1 MKRFITYGWLLLA
14 LVLLM
19 SGVALFII
27 SYKPTLLVPAIE
39 QWIKLNSQRSLSI
52 NGNIQLSFS
61 PHAHLSLSQLS
72 LSEYQQDDIFA
83 SVETMRLT
91 VSLLPLLKG
100 RIVVEH
106 AYLSGFQA
114 RFVRY
119 PDGTVN
125 IADLLQESSSGF
137 FSGFEIGRI
146 AVENSRLSFQDDMAR
161 QSLDLEAL
169 QLTVTQ
175 VETESLQQIK
185 MQSGLVFRHWQ
196 SSDRSSPRTAQLRIR
211 LEAEETVFDREKL
224 ASGPVFLSVQTL
236 PEDRDAEGVEH
247 ISTHLTIASLRQIEN
262 LLISPH
268 VHMELGVQHN
278 GYSVNAVLD
287 TVVEVRTQ
295 GPAGTLTD
303 LRLVVDFF
311 HPDYLSKSVNGHL
324 KGHLDFDGITELLRM
339 DLQGQIDNSAVKA
352 TIRVEDFAQQS
363 HAFRVEIDRLD
374 LTALLP
380 DEQSE
385 SKTKASRNQ
394 PGDAVIPDF
403 SKLEQLGLN
412 GSIQIGQLFM
422 GDIYLSDIQLMLR
435 PENSNILIESSK

>member
-1 MKRFITYGWLLLA
+1 MLT

-19 SGVALFII
+19 SGIAVFIL
-27 SYKPTLLVPAIE
+27 SYKPALLIPAVE
-39 QWIKLNSQRSLSI
+39 QWVKLNSQRSLRI
-52 NGNIQLSFS
+52 NGDVDFTFF
-61 PHAHLSLSQLS
+61 PHVSLSLSRLS
-72 LSEYQQDDIFA
+72 LSEYQQDDVFA
-83 SVETMRLT
+83 SVDALRITT
-91 VSLLPLLKG
+91 SLLPLLKG
-100 RIVVEH
+100 RLVVDH
-106 AYLSGFQA
+106 AHISGFQA

-125 IADLLQESSSGF
+125 IADLLQESDSTF
-137 FSGFEIGRI
+137 FSAIEIGLMD
-146 AVENSRLSFQDDMAR
+146 VDNSKLSSKLSFQDDMTH
-161 QSLDLEAL
+161 QSLDLQAL
-169 QLTVTQ
+169 QLTATKVA
-175 VETESLQQIK
+175 TESLQQIK

-196 SSDRSSPRTAQLRIR
+196 SSDRSDSHTAQLKVR
-211 LEAEETVFDREKL
+211 LEAEETVFNQEKM

-236 PEDRDAEGVEH
+236 PEDRDAEGIEH
-247 ISTHLTIASLRQIEN
+247 ISTHVSIASLRQIGN

-268 VHMELGVQHN
+268 VHMELGLQHN

-295 GPAGTLTD
+295 GLAGTLTD

-339 DLQGQIDNSAVKA
+339 DLQGKIDNSAVKT
-352 TIRVEDFAQQS
+352 TIQVEDFTQQS

-385 SKTKASRNQ
+385 SKTKASKNQ

-422 GDIYLSDIQLMLR
+422 GDIHLSDIQLMLR
-435 PENSNILIESSK
+435 PRENDSLARPSE

>member
-1 MKRFITYGWLLLA
+1 MKRFIIYGWLLLA
-14 LVLLM
+14 LALLM
-19 SGVALFII
+19 SGVALYII
-27 SYKPTLLVPAIE
+27 NYKPALLTSAIE
-39 QWIKLNSQRSLSI
+39 QWIKLNSQRSLSV

-72 LSEYQQDDIFA
+72 LSEYQQDDVFA
-83 SVETMRLT
+83 SIETMRLT

-100 RIVVEH
+100 RFVVDH
-106 AYLSGFQA
+106 AHISGFQA
-114 RFVRY
+114 RIVRY
-119 PDGTVN
+119 QDGTVN
-125 IADLLQESSSGF
+125 IADLLQESGSGF

-146 AVENSRLSFQDDMAR
+146 AVENSKLSFQDDMTR

-169 QLTVTQ
+169 QLSATQ
-175 VETESLQQIK
+175 IATESLQQIK

-196 SSDRSSPRTAQLRIR
+196 SSDRSDSHTAQLKVR

-236 PEDRDAEGVEH
+236 PEDRDTEGIEH
-247 ISTHLTIASLRQIEN
+247 ISTHLTIASLRQIGN

-268 VHMELGVQHN
+268 VHMELGAQHN

-295 GPAGTLTD
+295 GLAGTLTD

-324 KGHLDFDGITELLRM
+324 RGHLDFDGITELLRM
-339 DLQGQIDNSAVKA
+339 DLQGQIDNSAVKT
-352 TIRVEDFAQQS
+352 TIQVEDFTQQS

-380 DEQSE
+380 DAQSE
-385 SKTKASRNQ
+385 SKTKASKNQ
-394 PGDAVIPDF
+394 PGDAAIPDF

-412 GSIQIGQLFM
+412 GSIQIGQLSM
-422 GDIYLSDIQLMLR
+422 GDIRLSDMQLMLR
-435 PENSNILIESSK
+435 PENNNILIESSK

>member
-52 NGNIQLSFS
+52 NGDIHFSFS
-61 PHAHLSLSQLS
+61 PHANLSLNQLS

-169 QLTVTQ
+169 QLTATQ

-196 SSDRSSPRTAQLRIR
+196 SSDRSSPRTAQLKIR

-247 ISTHLTIASLRQIEN
+247 ISTHLTIASLRQIGN

-295 GPAGTLTD
+295 GPA
-303 LRLVVDFF
+303 
-311 HPDYLSKSVNGHL
+311 
-324 KGHLDFDGITELLRM
+324 
-339 DLQGQIDNSAVKA
+339 
-352 TIRVEDFAQQS
+352 
-363 HAFRVEIDRLD
+363 
-374 LTALLP
+374 
-380 DEQSE
+380 
-385 SKTKASRNQ
+385 
-394 PGDAVIPDF
+394 
-403 SKLEQLGLN
+403 
-412 GSIQIGQLFM
+412 
-422 GDIYLSDIQLMLR
+422 
-435 PENSNILIESSK
+435 